1 MARTAPRWLAR
12 PTRFAALDRRR
23 ARLGLV
29 LLALLM
35 LVSLSALFAPHPPSL
50 MPATQ
55 AGAAAASAAPI
66 PTDSDLILYQKIVSG
81 IANGAGDY
89 YTVATDALRAGRYPL
104 RPFITVRMPALATVQ
119 AALPAW
125 APPLL
130 LMLLAVVTATAW
142 ALRLGEALPSLLP
155 RVAAGMLLLGS
166 MLAFLQAT
174 LWPFHEIWAG
184 LLVALSLALR
194 RPGRWVEPAALALAA
209 MLIRETAALY
219 AVIMAVLAWREGAR
233 TEARGWVAVL
243 LLFAVAL
250 AAHAYAVAG
259 ATGALDPTSPGWSG
273 MLGIGFFVKAI
284 SLSTVLQLLPLWIG
298 ALLVGLALFGWA
310 SWADPLALRVLLT
323 LLGYGA
329 VIALFARADNFYW
342 ALMAAPVFLVGLVF
356 VPDGVRDL
364 VTRALDKRRITVTRV
379 AR

>member
-1 MARTAPRWLAR
+1 MARTPLRWLAA

-29 LLALLM
+29 LLALLL
-35 LVSLSALFAPHPPSL
+35 LVSLSALFAAQPPSL
-50 MPATQ
+50 MPAPQT
-55 AGAAAASAAPI
+55 GATTAETP
-66 PTDSDLILYQKIVSG
+66 PHDSDLALYQKVVTG
-81 IANGAGDY
+81 IRSGAGDY
-89 YTVATDALRAGRYPL
+89 YTVATDAMRAGRYPL
-104 RPFITVRMPALATVQ
+104 RPFFTVRMPALATVQ
-119 AALPAW
+119 AALPPW
-125 APPLL
+125 AAPIL
-130 LMLLAVVTATAW
+130 LMLLAVATATAW
-142 ALRLGEALPSLLP
+142 GLRLGEALPGLLP
-155 RVAAGMLLLGS
+155 RLAAGMLLLGS

-194 RPGRWVEPAALALAA
+194 RPGRWVEAAALALAA

-219 AVIMAVLAWREGAR
+219 AVLMAALAWREGAR
-233 TEARGWVAVL
+233 TETRGWVAVL
-243 LLFAVAL
+243 LLFALAL
-250 AAHAYAVAG
+250 GAHAHAVTG
-259 ATGALDPTSPGWSG
+259 ATGPLDPTSPGWSG
-273 MLGIGFFVKAI
+273 MLGMGFFVKAV
-284 SLSTVLQLLPLWIG
+284 SLSTVLQLLPLWI
-298 ALLVGLALFGWA
+298 AAPLIGLALFGWA
-310 SWADPLALRVLLT
+310 SWADPLATRVLLM

-342 ALMAAPVFLVGLVF
+342 ALMVAPVFLVGLVF